1 MRLLQIVAPLL
12 LGCLLIAGLSCSSLS
27 DATPAYDFIIRN
39 GYVLDGSGNPW
50 FRADIAVRGD
60 RIAAVGHLT
69 NASARQE
76 IDATGYY
83 VTPGFIDAHSH
94 AGTALDDPERSPAQ
108 PLLAQGITT
117 VFINPDGGGAVDLV
131 AQRAALLR
139 DSLGVNVGQ
148 LVPHG
153 SVRAAVIGMADRLA
167 TDAELDSMRH
177 LVRQGM
183 EAGAFGLSSG
193 PFYAPGS
200 FSDTRELVEL
210 AKVAAE
216 YGGVYTSHIR
226 DESNYSIG
234 LEAAVEEVITVA
246 RDAGLPGIV
255 THIKALG
262 PPVWGLSD
270 TLVARI
276 EQARAAGISVYAD
289 QYAYTASATGLEA
302 ALVPRWAQ
310 AGGSDAL
317 LARLQDPTDT
327 ARIRAAMIENLARR
341 GGADRIQFRRVAQ
354 DATLEGRLLSD
365 AAREAGLD
373 PVRFS
378 ADLIRRGAPF
388 PDIISYNQTE
398 ADVETF
404 MRQPWTMTCTDG
416 ALPRWGEGVPHPRGF
431 GAFTRKLAYY
441 VRERKTIDLPFAIR
455 SMTSL
460 PAQVFGLTDR
470 GTLRV
475 GARADILIFDPAQV
489 QHRGTFTDPFH
500 LAEGMEYVFVNG
512 QAAVWA
518 GAFTGALAGRV
529 LAHSR

>member
-1 MRLLQIVAPLL
+1 MRLFPTGTPYL
-12 LGCLLIAGLSCSSLS
+12 LGCLLLTLLSCRSQ
-27 DATPAYDFIIRN
+27 PAPAPNYDLLIRN

-50 FRADIAVRGD
+50 FRADVAVRGD
-60 RIAAVGHLT
+60 RIAAVGRLAG
-69 NASARQE
+69 ASARRE
-76 IDATGYY
+76 IDATGRY

-94 AGTALDDPERSPAQ
+94 AGSALDDPERSPAH

-117 VFINPDGGGAVDLV
+117 VFINPDGGGAVDLA

-139 DSLGVNVGQ
+139 DGLGVNAGQ

-153 SVRAAVIGMADRLA
+153 SVRTAVIGMDDRLA
-167 TDAELDSMRH
+167 TEAELDSMRL
-177 LVRQGM
+177 LVRRGM

-193 PFYAPGS
+193 PFYTPGS

-226 DESNYSIG
+226 DESNYGIG

-246 RDAGLPGIV
+246 REAGLPGIV

-262 PPVWGLSD
+262 PPVWGLSQP
-270 TLVARI
+270 LVDRI
-276 EQARAAGISVYAD
+276 DRARADGISVYAD
-289 QYAYTASATGLEA
+289 QYAYTASATGLVP

-310 AGGSDAL
+310 DGGSEAL
-317 LARLQDPTDT
+317 LARLHDPADT
-327 ARIRAAMIENLARR
+327 ARIRAAMSENLARR
-341 GGADRIQFRRVAQ
+341 GGAERIQFRRVERDTAL
-354 DATLEGRLLSD
+354 DGRLLSD
-365 AAREAGLD
+365 VAREAGQD
-373 PVRFS
+373 PITY
-378 ADLIRRGAPF
+378 AIALIGRGTPF
-388 PDIISYNQTE
+388 PQIISFNQTE
-398 ADVETF
+398 EDVETF

-441 VRERKTIDLPFAIR
+441 VRERGTVDLPFAVR

-470 GTLRV
+470 GALRA
-475 GARADILIFDPAQV
+475 GAYADILIFDPAQV
-489 QHRGTFTDPFH
+489 RHQGTFTDPYH
-500 LAEGMEYVFVNG
+500 LAEGMAYVFVNG
-512 QAAVWA
+512 QAAIWA
-518 GAFTGALAGRV
+518 GAFTEELAGGV
-529 LAHSR
+529 LRR